1 MRIIIVSDAWHPQ
14 INGVVR
20 TLTETMKHLRE
31 FGHEVQLISP
41 QQFRTIPC
49 PTYPE
54 IPLSVFPYRRLAK
67 IIEAFQ
73 PSVIHI
79 ATEGPL
85 GLAARKWCVRHKKP
99 FTTAYHTQ
107 FPEYIHARMKLPL
120 SWLYSGMRWF
130 HKHSKNVMTPTP
142 TLKKQLEEKGF
153 TNTALWS
160 RGVNLE
166 RFYPDDRSAL
176 DEFCTP
182 EELDKPK
189 FVCIGRVAVEKNIE
203 AFLSLDLPGSKW
215 IVGDGPARKSL
226 EAKYPDVHF
235 LGAYPQKELPP
246 FYRAADV
253 FVFPSHTDTFG
264 LVLLEAMACG
274 TPVAAFPVTGPIDVV
289 NNPKAGILDNDL
301 GKACVEA
308 LNLNRE
314 DVRTFAESQSWENA
328 SRQFESLLFP
338 FVYDENLQTAEEN

>member
-1 MRIIIVSDAWHPQ
+1 MRIILISDAWHPQ

-20 TLTETMKHLRE
+20 TLTETMKHLRD
-31 FGHEVQLISP
+31 FGHEVKLISP
-41 QQFRTIPC
+41 QAFRTVPC

-67 IIEAFQ
+67 MIESYQ

-85 GLAARKWCVRHKKP
+85 GMAARRWCLRHKKP

-107 FPEYIHARMKLPL
+107 FPEYVHARTKLPL
-120 SWLYSGMRWF
+120 SWLYAGMRWF

-142 TLKKQLEEKGF
+142 TIIKQLQARGF
-153 TNTALWS
+153 SNVALWS
-160 RGVNLE
+160 RGVDLN
-166 RFYPDDRSAL
+166 RFYPDSREAL
-176 DEFCTP
+176 DHLCSE
-182 EELDKPK
+182 EELSQPK

-203 AFLSLDLPGSKW
+203 AFLSLNLPGSKW
-215 IVGDGPARKSL
+215 IIGDGPARKSL

-235 LGAYPQKELPP
+235 LGAYPQKALPP

-253 FVFPSHTDTFG
+253 FVFPSRTDTFG

-274 TPVAAFPVTGPIDVV
+274 TPVAAFPVVGPIDVV
-289 NNPKAGILDNDL
+289 GDSGAG
-301 GKACVEA
+301 A
-308 LNLNRE
+308 LNE
-314 DVRTFAESQSWENA
+314 DLRQACLDALSVSRRTARAHAEKNSWENA
-328 SRQFESLLFP
+328 SRQFESLLHP
-338 FVYDENLQTAEEN
+338 FDY